1 MFIID
6 TSSSI
11 WHPDFETQLKFI
23 KDVAEQ
29 FDLGQGKNQTRIG
42 VVSFGETYHLQFHLW
57 QNNRKDL
64 LEKALH
70 RIRHKASKSTNT
82 AAALRFMRKYMFT
95 HRYGSRKYSTHVAV
109 VITDGKSQ
117 NRKATLKAAEAA
129 RNNGIEIFGFGVGDA
144 VDFREL
150 ENIASKPTSD
160 FVYEVEDFQSLDA
173 MKFVLANRACNGKES
188 FHHANTNTF
197 TS

>member
-1 MFIID
+1 M
-6 TSSSI
+6 
-11 WHPDFETQLKFI
+11 
-23 KDVAEQ
+23 
-29 FDLGQGKNQTRIG
+29 
-42 VVSFGETYHLQFHLW
+42 VSFGQTYYLQFHLW
-57 QNNRKDL
+57 QNNRQDL
-64 LEKALH
+64 LEKALL
-70 RIRHKASKSTNT
+70 RIRHKVSKSTNT

-95 HRYGSRKYSTHVAV
+95 HRYGSRKYATHVAV

-160 FVYEVEDFQSLDA
+160 YVYEVKDFQSLGA
-173 MKFVLANRACNGKES
+173 MKFVLANRACKGKLCFIFSCVHVFRFSCVILFGLVLNALSSKQQISTCQVHCIMELKLQ
-188 FHHANTNTF
+188 
-197 TS
+197 

>member
-173 MKFVLANRACNGKES
+173 MKFVLANRACNGK
-188 FHHANTNTF
+188 
-197 TS
+197 